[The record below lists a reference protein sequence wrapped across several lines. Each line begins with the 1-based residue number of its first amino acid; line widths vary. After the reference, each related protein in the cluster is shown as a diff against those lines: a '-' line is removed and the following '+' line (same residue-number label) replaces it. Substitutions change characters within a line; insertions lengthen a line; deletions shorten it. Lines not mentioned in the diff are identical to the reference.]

1 MLTIIVFHCSHNC
14 IQGTVAQ
21 ILGNPW
27 NVPIFFIIG
36 GFFLKE
42 ETLSQPVSFLKG
54 KFVRLYLTATIIY
67 GRCVLLHNVFV
78 SIGWYPL
85 GEPHPASGVPFA

>member
-1 MLTIIVFHCSHNC
+1 MKNIESNSRIGGRQDADLQLLAKRQPYVDIMKGWAMLTIIVFHCSHNC

-36 GFFLKE
+36 GFFL
-42 ETLSQPVSFLKG
+42 TI
-54 KFVRLYLTATIIY
+54 VR
-67 GRCVLLHNVFV
+67 
-78 SIGWYPL
+78 
-85 GEPHPASGVPFA
+85 